1 MGIKVG
7 IGASGGQQQKGI
19 NPAPGHRQQGRA
31 RPQSGPNL
39 ADHCLELRGL
49 QTVGP
54 AHEHQV
60 CGFQLILKQILDRRQ
75 VIKAGIRPA
84 LGFHRLAIA
93 HHMAGGEGFAIHHRD
108 HRMHA
113 GPGADGGP
121 AEGSHQGFRKGESA
135 GFHHDAVEVVRP
147 LQQAQHG
154 GQEFILNR
162 AAKAAVR

>member
-1 MGIKVG
+1 M
-7 IGASGGQQQKGI
+7 
-19 NPAPGHRQQGRA
+19 
-31 RPQSGPNL
+31 
-39 ADHCLELRGL
+39 
-49 QTVGP
+49 
-54 AHEHQV
+54 
-60 CGFQLILKQILDRRQ
+60 
-75 VIKAGIRPA
+75 IKAGIRPA

-93 HHMAGGEGFAIHHRD
+93 HHMAGGEGLAIHHRD

-121 AEGSHQGFRKGESA
+121 AEGRHQGFRKGESA
-135 GFHHDAVEVVRP
+135 GFHHDAVEVVGP